1 MEPRPGTRG
10 LFGATSSGSGRK
22 FAQVQQIDAPPP
34 SSRRRR
40 PLRRQAAGFRPRA
53 AAALTVGRRP
63 APAPGAAVPAL
74 PPSKIIVPEQAKL
87 ATDPRGE
94 LVPPTNY
101 SLPLSDLA
109 RGGGGP

>member
-10 LFGATSSGSGRK
+10 LFGANLSGSGQK

-34 SSRRRR
+34 GSRRRR

-74 PPSKIIVPEQAKL
+74 PPSKIVVPAEQAKL
-87 ATDPRGE
+87 APR
-94 LVPPTNY
+94 PTVSSSPRPTTL
-101 SLPLSDLA
+101 SLSQI
-109 RGGGGP
+109 